1 MRVMKSREALYLS
14 ESSIFYSLLSENSM
28 SENHPVK
35 LFYSY
40 SHKDMELCD
49 ELETHL
55 KSLHDLGVI
64 STWYDRKIELG
75 AKWEKSIEDN
85 LNAADIIL
93 LLISANFLSS
103 DSCKKEKEQAMKR
116 YGTGEVKVIP
126 ISLEP
131 CHPDGQD
138 FMELQGLPSDF
149 KPVTTWNN
157 RNQAFAEIAKGIRE
171 AAESIAAK
179 KKL

>member
-1 MRVMKSREALYLS
+1 
-14 ESSIFYSLLSENSM
+14 M

-116 YGTGEVKVIP
+116 YDAGKGKVVVIP

-131 CHPDGQD
+131 CHSKGQD
-138 FMELQGLPSDF
+138 FMKLQGLPSDF

-157 RNQAFAEIAKGIRE
+157 RNQAFAEIAEGIRE
-171 AAESIAAK
+171 AAEKIATK